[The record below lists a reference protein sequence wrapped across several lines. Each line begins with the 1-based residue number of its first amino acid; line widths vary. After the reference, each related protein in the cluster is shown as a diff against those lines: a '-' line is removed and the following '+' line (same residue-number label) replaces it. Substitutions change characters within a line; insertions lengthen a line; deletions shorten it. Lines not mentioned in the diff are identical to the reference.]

1 MSADTSQDVDGG
13 VGVDVN
19 IGAGHRGHAID
30 HRVHHFK
37 DVAVAVDH
45 GVDVVLCRAA
55 QWGR

>member
-45 GVDVVLCRAA
+45 GVDVVLCRGA
-55 QWGR
+55 Q